1 MLYKYETHLHTSQAS
16 ACGRSTGA
24 QHARFYRRLG
34 YDGIFVT
41 DHFFRG
47 NSCVPRNLPW
57 PDRVQL
63 FCAGY
68 RDAKAQGDEIGL
80 KVFFGWEETVEGDD
94 YLVYGLPPEWLVEHP
109 EIEHCTRR
117 EQQRLVHGAG
127 GCVVQAHPFRQRDYI
142 RRILLAPGFVDAV
155 EVANT
160 GNEPLDDVCAYR
172 YATEH
177 GFYMTCGSDNHLS
190 GFGVREPERTWGVGL
205 EEPLNEPMD
214 YVRVILERKPMTLLC
229 PEDRFTPTDDMV
241 SPEAWVFNE
250 NEEAVLTHHDW
261 VRGGEMTD

>member
-1 MLYKYETHLHTSQAS
+1 MYKYETHLHTSQAS

-24 QHARFYRRLG
+24 QHARFYHRLG

-47 NSCVPRNLPW
+47 NSCVPHELPW
-57 PDRVQL
+57 ADRVHL

-68 RDAKAQGDEIGL
+68 RDAKEEGDRIGL
-80 KVFFGWEETVEGDD
+80 KVFFAWEETMDGDD
-94 YLVYGLPPEWLVEHP
+94 YLVYGLTPEWLEAHP

-117 EQQRLVHGAG
+117 QQLALAHAAG

-142 RRILLAPGFVDAV
+142 RRILLAPDYVDAV

-160 GNEPLDDVCAYR
+160 GNAPLDDVCAYR
-172 YATEH
+172 YAVERS
-177 GFYMTCGSDNHLS
+177 FYMTCGSDNHLS

-205 EEPLNEPMD
+205 EEPLDSAMD
-214 YVRVILERKPMTLLC
+214 YVRVILERRPMTLLC
-229 PEDRFTPTDDMV
+229 PEDRLRPQEDMI
-241 SPEAWVFNE
+241 SPDAWILDE
-250 NEEAVLTHHDW
+250 HEQPVLSGHDW
-261 VRGGEMTD
+261 VWGGDKAV